1 MKQLNLF
8 TSLLMF
14 IMPLSGQ
21 SQKHFT
27 ISGYVREVISGES
40 LIGVNIYLP
49 DLNTGTV
56 TNTYGFYSLTLSET
70 DSVELISSYIGY
82 SSGIIKV
89 SLHKDIELNIEMK
102 PNIILDEV
110 TITADRQEKQSES
123 VKMSTVTLQPAQIK
137 NVPSL
142 LGEKDV
148 LKVLQLMPGV
158 QKGTEGSSGLYV
170 HGGGPDQN
178 LIILD
183 DAIVYMPVTFSD
195 SSQYWFPLGK
205 FNRYFALESSL

>member
-8 TSLLMF
+8 AALLLF

-49 DLNTGTV
+49 DHKTGTV
-56 TNTYGFYSLTLSET
+56 TNTYGFYSLTLPEF
-70 DSVELISSYIGY
+70 DSVELVSSYIGY

-102 PNIILDEV
+102 PN
-110 TITADRQEKQSES
+110 
-123 VKMSTVTLQPAQIK
+123 
-137 NVPSL
+137 
-142 LGEKDV
+142 
-148 LKVLQLMPGV
+148 
-158 QKGTEGSSGLYV
+158 
-170 HGGGPDQN
+170 
-178 LIILD
+178 
-183 DAIVYMPVTFSD
+183 
-195 SSQYWFPLGK
+195 
-205 FNRYFALESSL
+205 

>member
-8 TSLLMF
+8 AALLLF

-49 DLNTGTV
+49 DHKTGTV
-56 TNTYGFYSLTLSET
+56 TNTYGFYSLTLPEF
-70 DSVELISSYIGY
+70 DSVELVSSYIGY

-102 PNIILDEV
+102 PNIVLDEV

-137 NVPSL
+137 MFRPSL
-142 LGEKDV
+142 VKKMYLKFSSLCLVSKKE
-148 LKVLQLMPGV
+148 LKVAVVFTCVAEAPIR
-158 QKGTEGSSGLYV
+158 T
-170 HGGGPDQN
+170 
-178 LIILD
+178 
-183 DAIVYMPVTFSD
+183 
-195 SSQYWFPLGK
+195 
-205 FNRYFALESSL
+205 